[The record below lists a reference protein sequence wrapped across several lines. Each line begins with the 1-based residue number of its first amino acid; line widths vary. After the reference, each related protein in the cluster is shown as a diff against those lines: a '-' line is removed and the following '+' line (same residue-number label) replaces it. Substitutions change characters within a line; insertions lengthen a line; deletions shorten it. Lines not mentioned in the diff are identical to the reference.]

1 MNLQQLLLRED
12 LDFDELSRYI
22 AYHYNSDKF
31 THPLTYNR
39 QQVLDV
45 LRSIDIVAPDQPT
58 RFSLSFTKEDVFE
71 DDDDEPAVYADVGC
85 VVTEEGVDKSYD
97 VSLVPWRESLAYDV
111 DESLRCGLDP
121 EEVLAHIL
129 AEITFYGVHE
139 DSIDNMIERL
149 RTRQETVK
157 LKDLP
162 MVELDPEDRY
172 IPRSQRDTKEED

>member
-71 DDDDEPAVYADVGC
+71 DDDDEPAVYADVNC
-85 VVTEEGVDKSYD
+85 IVTEGKVEKTYD

-111 DESLRCGLDP
+111 EDALSSGLP
-121 EEVLAHIL
+121 TEEVLAHIL
-129 AEITFYGVHE
+129 AEITFYGVRE

-149 RTRQETVK
+149 LAPQKSFE

-162 MVELDPEDRY
+162 IVELDEEDRY
-172 IPRSQRDTKEED
+172 IPRSQRETKEED